1 MEKLQM
7 FIGGRFVDAAG
18 GKTMTVSDPGNGEV
32 FAEVPCG
39 DERDV
44 DAAVAAARAAFD
56 SGVWSARSPNER
68 AQVLIQFADLIEAN
82 TGRIAMAD
90 ARSNG
95 ATLSYVGGGLWAAAN
110 SLRNLAWYAAHKFA
124 WEEQIPVSGS
134 VYAHGTHLIR
144 REPIGVCA
152 AIAPWNTPH
161 MMAPWKIAHALATG
175 NTLVLKPA
183 SSTPLSALIM
193 AGLAQQAGLPD
204 GVLNVV
210 TGPGGA
216 VGEALCVHP
225 QVDKISLTGS
235 SEVGKRIM
243 AQAGQQLKQVSLELG
258 GKSANIVLDDADID
272 VAVDGAIAGNFSNCG
287 QVCISGSRLLLARR
301 IYDEFLAKLARRLG
315 ALEVGYQLM
324 PGTRMGPLAS
334 ARQLATVQEYVAI
347 GQREG
352 ARLLAG
358 GARITLP
365 GLEGGLY
372 FQPTVFADVTPK
384 MRIAQEEIFGP
395 VLVVIPFDSD
405 DEAVAIAND
414 SRYGLAGAVW
424 SRDIRRARRIAERV
438 RTGTMW
444 INEVQVISDFAP
456 FGGYGDSGMGRE
468 FGDEGLK
475 AYTQSKMIYISN
487 EGSSNRGTFSN
498 LLPQTPGENFGYYQP
513 TKIIAGPKSV
523 ASVYNELRRLGA
535 RRAVVITDQ
544 GVRSA
549 GLADIVQR
557 AAGERCVGVFD
568 GVVPDPTYECV
579 DAALAYCRQ
588 VGADALISLGG
599 GSSIDAAKLTQV
611 ALTNGGSAIE
621 NMGLMRLAEPQ
632 LPHIAIPTTHG
643 TGSEVT
649 IGAVITNSRL
659 HRKFFLADPNV
670 IPTVAILDA
679 TLVTGLPRSITVGT
693 GLDAL
698 THAIEGVVTPGAN
711 PLTTALGLQAIRLV
725 AANLP
730 RVVAQPDDLAARQSM
745 LVASTMAGIALGPG
759 LGIAHAF
766 AHTVGT
772 LFGIHHG
779 TGCGI
784 GLLQAMRFNR
794 EHAAKAL
801 AEVARALGVETRGK
815 SDLEAAD
822 AAADAV
828 EALMKSIGAPL
839 RLSDLGLP
847 REQLMGRMAEI
858 IGGTMSDLNCG
869 SNPRP
874 VNDPQAVAA
883 LVAAAI

>member
-1 MEKLQM
+1 MEKFQM
-7 FIGGRFVDAAG
+7 FIGGRFVDAVG

-32 FAEVPCG
+32 FAEVACG

-56 SGVWSARSPNER
+56 SGVWNQRSPHER
-68 AQVLIQFADLIEAN
+68 AEILIQFADLIEAN

-110 SLRNLAWYAAHKFA
+110 TLRNLAWYAAHKFA

-183 SSTPLSALIM
+183 SATPLSALIM

-210 TGPGGA
+210 TGSGTA
-216 VGEALCVHP
+216 VGEALCLHP
-225 QVDKISLTGS
+225 GIDKISMTGS
-235 SEVGKRIM
+235 TEVGKEIM
-243 AQAGQQLKQVSLELG
+243 ARAGRQLKHVTLELG

-287 QVCISGSRLLLARR
+287 QVCISGSRLLLARK
-301 IYDEFLAKLARRLG
+301 IYDEFLAKLAKRLG
-315 ALEVGYQLM
+315 TLQVGYQLL
-324 PGTRMGPLAS
+324 PGTKMGPLAS
-334 ARQLATVQEYVAI
+334 AKQLATVQEYVEI
-347 GQREG
+347 GKREG

-358 GARITLP
+358 GERITIP
-365 GLEGGLY
+365 GLEAGLY
-372 FQPTVFADVTPK
+372 FQPTVFVDVKPK
-384 MRIAQEEIFGP
+384 MRIAQDEIFGP
-395 VLVVIPFDSD
+395 VLAVIPFDSD
-405 DEAVAIAND
+405 DEAIAIAND

-424 SRDIRRARRIAERV
+424 SRDLRRARRVADRV

-456 FGGYGDSGMGRE
+456 FGGLADSGMGRE

-475 AYTQSKMIYISN
+475 AYTQTKMIYISN

-498 LLPQTPGENFGYYQP
+498 LLPQTPGENFGYWQP
-513 TKIIAGPKSV
+513 TKIVSGPKSV
-523 ASVYNELRRLGA
+523 AAVYNELRRLGA
-535 RRAVVITDQ
+535 SRAVIITDK

-549 GLADIVQR
+549 GLVDIVQR
-557 AAGERCVGVFD
+557 AAGDRCIGIFD

-579 DAALAYCRQ
+579 DAALAYCRE

-599 GSSIDAAKLTQV
+599 GSSIDATKLTQV

-621 NMGLMRLAEPQ
+621 NMGLMRLTGPQ
-632 LPHIAIPTTHG
+632 LPHIAIPTAHG

-649 IGAVITNSRL
+649 LGAVITNARL

-679 TLVTGLPRSITVGT
+679 TLVTGLPKSITIGT

-698 THAIEGVVTPGAN
+698 THAIEGVVTPNAN
-711 PLTTALGLQAIRLV
+711 PLTTGLGLHAIRLI

-730 RVVAQPDDLAARQSM
+730 RVVEKPGDLTARQNM
-745 LVASTMAGIALGPG
+745 LVASTMAGITLGPG

-794 EHAAKAL
+794 EHATRAL
-801 AEVARALGVETRGK
+801 AEVARALGVDTRGMT
-815 SDLEAAD
+815 DLQAAD

-828 EALMKSIGAPL
+828 EALMKGIGAPL
-839 RLSDLGLP
+839 RLTDLALP
-847 REQLMGRMAEI
+847 REQVMARLPEI

-869 SNPRP
+869 ANPRP

-883 LVAAAI
+883 LVAAAV